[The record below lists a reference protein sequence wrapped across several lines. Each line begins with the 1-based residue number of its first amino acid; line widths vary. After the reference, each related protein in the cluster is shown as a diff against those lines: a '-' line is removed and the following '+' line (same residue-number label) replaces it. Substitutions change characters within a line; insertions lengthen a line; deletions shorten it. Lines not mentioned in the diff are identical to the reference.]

1 MFCVWLLVAFSL
13 SWPSLALNSGDYMG
27 KLPAMGWNPW
37 NTYGCNISEEI
48 LLSTAEQLINLGLLE
63 AGYNYVNIDDCWSVK
78 SGRDNVTQQII
89 PDPASFP
96 NGISGVASTL
106 HSQGLKLGIY
116 SSAGTTTCAGYPASL
131 GYEDIDAATFAS
143 WGVDYL
149 KYDNCGVPSNW
160 TDQYNSCTDRWT
172 NMQNDTCIGL
182 TNPAPPG
189 YDWSKSLTAV
199 RYGRMKDALQRQ
211 NHSILY
217 ALCPWGFAEVQTWAT
232 GVGASFRMSKD
243 IKASWD
249 YVLLI
254 LNENSFLMNYNDFG
268 IHSDADMLEVGNNG
282 LTFPE
287 QRSHF
292 ALWALMKSPLIIGS
306 KLSNLSADQLSLLTN
321 PYLLAFNQDPVYGKS
336 AAPFKWG
343 TNPDWSYNA
352 SFPAE
357 YWAGESQQGMFVA
370 LLNTASTAKNKTALF
385 SEIPGLQQHRYGIID
400 VWTGHYLGCFLHD
413 YTTSVEPHDI
423 AVLIFTNCQK

>member
-1 MFCVWLLVAFSL
+1 
-13 SWPSLALNSGDYMG
+13 
-27 KLPAMGWNPW
+27 
-37 NTYGCNISEEI
+37 
-48 LLSTAEQLINLGLLE
+48 
-63 AGYNYVNIDDCWSVK
+63 
-78 SGRDNVTQQII
+78 
-89 PDPASFP
+89 
-96 NGISGVASTL
+96 
-106 HSQGLKLGIY
+106 
-116 SSAGTTTCAGYPASL
+116 
-131 GYEDIDAATFAS
+131 
-143 WGVDYL
+143 
-149 KYDNCGVPSNW
+149 
-160 TDQYNSCTDRWT
+160 
-172 NMQNDTCIGL
+172 
-182 TNPAPPG
+182 
-189 YDWSKSLTAV
+189 
-199 RYGRMKDALQRQ
+199 
-211 NHSILY
+211 
-217 ALCPWGFAEVQTWAT
+217 
-232 GVGASFRMSKD
+232 
-243 IKASWD
+243 
-249 YVLLI
+249 
-254 LNENSFLMNYNDFG
+254 
-268 IHSDADMLEVGNNG
+268 MLEVGNNG